1 MASAITATWLQS
13 RIDKAKTAIEAIED
27 AILALSTERFQSY
40 TIDTGQTRQTVTK
53 KDISRLNAELDKLYL
68 RLDWLDTRLNG
79 SGTTLVRSA

>member
-13 RIDKAKTAIEAIED
+13 RIDKTKTAIEAIED
-27 AILALSTERFQSY
+27 AILALSTGNLQSY

-53 KDISRLNAELDKLYL
+53 KDISRLNVELDKLYL

-79 SGTTLVRSA
+79 SGTSLVRSA